1 MSTSPFKSAAERAD
15 GLYHAYMH
23 GWRAGAAGERMRA
36 YSTLKTEQAAYESG
50 YCVGKDALTRAHAYA
65 TALSRVEPP

>member
-1 MSTSPFKSAAERAD
+1 MSTSPFKSPAERAD
-15 GLYHAYMH
+15 GLYQAYMH

-36 YSTLKTEQAAYESG
+36 YSTLRAEQAAFEAG
-50 YCVGKDALTRAHAYA
+50 HRVGKDALGRAHAYA